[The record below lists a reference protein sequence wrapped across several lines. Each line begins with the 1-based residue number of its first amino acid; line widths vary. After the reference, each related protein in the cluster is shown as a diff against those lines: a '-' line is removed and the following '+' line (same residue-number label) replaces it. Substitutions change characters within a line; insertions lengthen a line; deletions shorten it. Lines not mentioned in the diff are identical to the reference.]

1 MCLSL
6 ADAKDIATI
15 VGVAVAL
22 ITFIKAMHEYR
33 QQGIQKRAQSYFDV
47 ERKFLDDKNLRDICI
62 LLDADDTKLSEVP
75 SELKL
80 QFLGFYEQ
88 VALMLNSKLIEPEV
102 AHYMFGYYAVRCIDS
117 TNFWKGEDKESPYWA
132 LFRHFAQRMKE
143 FEKEFHFDNSK
154 LRF

>member
-1 MCLSL
+1 MILTL
-6 ADAKDIATI
+6 TDAKDFATI
-15 VGVAVAL
+15 IGVGIAGFA
-22 ITFIKAMHEYR
+22 FIKAMLEYT
-33 QQGIQKRAQSYFDV
+33 QQGVQKRAQAYFDL
-47 ERKFLDDKNLRDICI
+47 ETKFLENKDLREICVFLDTDDV
-62 LLDADDTKLSEVP
+62 KLSEVP

-117 TNFWKGEDKESPYWA
+117 VSFWKGQDKDSPYWA

-143 FEKEFHFDNSK
+143 FEKRFFFDNSK

>member
-6 ADAKDIATI
+6 SDAKDIATI
-15 VGVAVAL
+15 VGVGVAL
-22 ITFIKAMHEYR
+22 FTFIKAMHEYK
-33 QQGIQKRAQSYFDV
+33 QQGVQKRAQSYFDV
-47 ERKFLDDKNLRDICI
+47 ERKFLEDKNLREICI
-62 LLDADDTKLSEVP
+62 LLDTDDHKLSEVP

-117 TNFWKGEDKESPYWA
+117 TNFWKGEDKESPYWS

-143 FEKEFHFDNSK
+143 FEQGFRFENSK